1 MTFPVSQ
8 SKLIGFKKGG
18 KSSRKQKKKMPNKK
32 KIRVSES
39 EKKLRRWKKKYTLAT
54 PRLGNSLG
62 KLIRAA
68 ESHPEDEAPDE
79 SVTLNHWKEQFE
91 KNFSLWKTRVLCSP
105 QAFFAHSES
114 RKLLKK
120 LQEKPGDNRLR
131 LEIMKLRRD
140 YDYDLEKKI
149 FADPDEAWKLH
160 EEIKETQEIIENL
173 VSQKRL
179 DDYQLRLREL
189 NRRLFCETLK
199 LGYEATAPCAV
210 RVYIPGLLKSEE
222 CLSEEEKE
230 ENFDE
235 LFNEIMYE
243 FHETSLNDTFQ

>member
-18 KSSRKQKKKMPNKK
+18 KSPRNQTKMPNKK
-32 KIRVSES
+32 KINRILTVSES
-39 EKKLRRWKKKYTLAT
+39 EKKLRKWKKKYTLAT
-54 PRLGNSLG
+54 PRSGNSLG

-120 LQEKPGDNRLR
+120 LQENPQDN
-131 LEIMKLRRD
+131 
-140 YDYDLEKKI
+140 
-149 FADPDEAWKLH
+149 
-160 EEIKETQEIIENL
+160 
-173 VSQKRL
+173 
-179 DDYQLRLREL
+179 
-189 NRRLFCETLK
+189 
-199 LGYEATAPCAV
+199 
-210 RVYIPGLLKSEE
+210 
-222 CLSEEEKE
+222 
-230 ENFDE
+230 
-235 LFNEIMYE
+235 
-243 FHETSLNDTFQ
+243 